1 MTAVPSGGNQAAGVP
16 GREQTLAA
24 QLGSERNSAIA
35 AAAIA
40 VRSIRSGVLLDGN
53 SLPANRLTSIS
64 RVTYRDR

>member
-1 MTAVPSGGNQAAGVP
+1 
-16 GREQTLAA
+16 LAA
-24 QLGSERNSAIA
+24 PPGSDRNSGIA

-40 VRSIRSGVLLDGN
+40 VQSIRSGVLLDAN